1 MFARVPHDLDL
12 ETELQYI
19 PDWHWKLNLVTLY
32 QSMLKQIGQGQFG
45 NRFKTLVAVVNHS
58 YENETDS
65 YETELITEMQILDW
79 GAANDNGEYNFEYVR
94 GSGEGNTELG
104 SDASGVH
111 YNDTTSGSGGLL
123 RYNIGDGSKGYRL
136 DLVSENPDYY
146 GTLAPMP

>member
-65 YETELITEMQILDW
+65 YEM
-79 GAANDNGEYNFEYVR
+79 N
-94 GSGEGNTELG
+94 
-104 SDASGVH
+104 
-111 YNDTTSGSGGLL
+111 
-123 RYNIGDGSKGYRL
+123 
-136 DLVSENPDYY
+136 
-146 GTLAPMP
+146 